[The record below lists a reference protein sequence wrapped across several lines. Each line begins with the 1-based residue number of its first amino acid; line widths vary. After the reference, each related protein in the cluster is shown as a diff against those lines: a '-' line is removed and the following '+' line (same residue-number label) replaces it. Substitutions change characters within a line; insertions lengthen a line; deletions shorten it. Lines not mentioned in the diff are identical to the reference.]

1 MAISRRPVT
10 ALMQWISPSSL
21 PTKSRRSFK
30 PNLMALEPGSIHS
43 GINQIH
49 CELSREWQAPVVVV
63 TCHVFTPHQSKRCA
77 PSLSPVTVIFDLGA
91 VGLLRSLEPQ
101 RLKCYQ
107 PFTSIYYGHGQNTWH
122 KKCGSPSFRKHRS
135 ENTNDGL
142 SWKNTWQKSSKSNR
156 VQNPSTLLF
165 SPK

>member
-43 GINQIH
+43 GVNQIH
-49 CELSREWQAPVVVV
+49 CEHSREWQAPVFVV
-63 TCHVFTPHQSKRCA
+63 TCHVFTRHQSKRCA

-91 VGLLRSLEPQ
+91 VGLLRSLEPEVEV
-101 RLKCYQ
+101 LSAIYQ
-107 PFTSIYYGHGQNTWH
+107 YYGHGQNTCH
-122 KKCGSPSFRKHRS
+122 KKCGSPSFRKHRC

-142 SWKNTWQKSSKSNR
+142 SWKKNTWQKSSKSNG
-156 VQNPSTLLF
+156 
-165 SPK
+165 